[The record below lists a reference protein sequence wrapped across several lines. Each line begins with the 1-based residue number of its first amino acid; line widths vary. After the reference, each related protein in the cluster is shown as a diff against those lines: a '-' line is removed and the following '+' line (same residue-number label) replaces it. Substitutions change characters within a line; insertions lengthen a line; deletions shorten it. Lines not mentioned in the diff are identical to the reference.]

1 MVTVCAV
8 LSSRATR
15 EPVCATGPF
24 TIARDIGDRLVRR
37 RWHPYGPGMWH
48 DRSIAAHHM
57 RNRPAGLARRRLLM
71 SGLALPL
78 AGFAQPAGAGTVT
91 LDAALRRALAGLPL
105 LRGEP
110 VRPDDLTDRVVVVNF
125 FASWC
130 PPCRPEMTHLN
141 RLVAESDADR
151 LRVIGINLF
160 EDFGGRTGDAA
171 LDRFLD
177 QMQPAFP
184 ILRGDDA
191 VAEAFDGV
199 DRIPTLFVFEGSGR
213 MARHFVHQR
222 GSAKTH
228 LDLEELRAAVV
239 PLLAG

>member
-1 MVTVCAV
+1 
-8 LSSRATR
+8 
-15 EPVCATGPF
+15 
-24 TIARDIGDRLVRR
+24 
-37 RWHPYGPGMWH
+37 
-48 DRSIAAHHM
+48 M
-57 RNRPAGLARRRLLM
+57 RNRPAGLARRRLLIC
-71 SGLALPL
+71 GLALPL
-78 AGFAQPAGAGTVT
+78 AGLARPAGAETVT
-91 LDAALRRALAGLPL
+91 LDAPLRRALAGLPL

-110 VRPDDLTDRVVVVNF
+110 VRPDDLSDRVVVVDF

-130 PPCRPEMTHLN
+130 PPCRPEMMHLN

-151 LRVIGINLF
+151 LSVIGINLF

-171 LDRFLD
+171 LDRFLE

>member
-1 MVTVCAV
+1 
-8 LSSRATR
+8 
-15 EPVCATGPF
+15 
-24 TIARDIGDRLVRR
+24 
-37 RWHPYGPGMWH
+37 MWH
-48 DRSIAAHHM
+48 DQSIAAHQR
-57 RNRPAGLARRRLLM
+57 RNRPAGLPRRRLLM
-71 SGLALPL
+71 SGLTLAL
-78 AGFAQPAGAGTVT
+78 AGLAWPAGADTVT
-91 LDAALRRALAGLPL
+91 LDAPLRSALAELPL

-110 VRPDDLTDRVVVVNF
+110 VRPDDLSERVVVVNF

-130 PPCRPEMTHLN
+130 PPCRPEMAHLN

-160 EDFGGRTGDAA
+160 EDFGGRSGDDA
-171 LDRFLD
+171 LDRFLE

-184 ILRGDDA
+184 ILRGDDT

-213 MARHFVHQR
+213 MARHFVHRR
-222 GSAKTH
+222 GAAKTH
-228 LDLEELRAAVV
+228 LDLEELRAAVA